1 MMRDIDVARLSLRDT
16 LDLAVLI
23 EEDARQ
29 RYLELAD
36 QVGRH
41 HTREAADFF
50 RRMAAT
56 ELTHATRLRERRR
69 TLFADSEITVDRSLA
84 FEVEAPEYHQIRAFM
99 TLHEALEVALESERK
114 AYRFYDQAMKRAE
127 DAEVQRLFDD
137 LRKQEAEHQQQ
148 ILEYTERL
156 PAEDD
161 TDPDDYVDEPQPM

>member
-36 QVGRH
+36 QVSRH

-56 ELTHATRLRERRR
+56 ELTHAARLRERGR
-69 TLFADSEITVDRSLA
+69 TLFADAEITVDRSLA

-99 TLHEALEVALESERK
+99 TVHDALEVALESERK
-114 AYRFYDQAMKRAE
+114 AHRFYDQALKQVE
-127 DAEVQRLFDD
+127 DADVQLLFEDLREQEVQ
-137 LRKQEAEHQQQ
+137 HQQQ
-148 ILEYTERL
+148 ILEFKDGL
-156 PAEDD
+156 PPDETA
-161 TDPDDYVDEPQPM
+161 DPADYVDEPQPM